1 MNEEDN
7 GRDRTVKRPGIL
19 AGIREPEDL
28 RKLDVASLQRL
39 ADEIRDEI
47 IGTVSRCGGHLASSL
62 GTVELTLALHYVFDT
77 PTDKLIWDVGHQA
90 YAHKLITGRK
100 DRFHTLRT
108 KGGLSGFPRRAESV
122 YDVFGVG
129 HSGTSISA
137 ASGLAEARCLQGEKY
152 KIIAVIGD
160 GSLTSGMSFEALNW
174 VGDRKKDLIIVL
186 NDNEMSISPNV
197 GALSSYLNRVLTG
210 HTVTKVRREI
220 KGFLKSIPAIGEQVV
235 KFTQQMEES
244 LKNLVIPGAIFEELG
259 FMYVGPLEGHRIDNL
274 IKNLRNVKELHSP
287 VLVHVITKKG
297 KGYQFSEADPLRFHG
312 IAPFDV
318 DTGETVSANAAPQP
332 PSYTKI
338 FGRTVVKLARMDPR
352 IVAVTAAMCEGTGL
366 DAFAKE
372 FPSRFYDVGIAEQH
386 AVTFAAGLAVEGM
399 IPVVAIYSTFLQ
411 RAYDQI
417 IHDVCLQKLPIVLAL
432 DRAGFVG
439 ADGPTHHGAF
449 DMSFLRAVPNLVIM
463 VPKDENE
470 LQHMLRTAAFCG
482 LPVAIRYPRGAGV
495 GTALDETP
503 RSLEMGRG
511 EILLEGN
518 DLAIFAVGPCVYAAL
533 SAAHRLRREGV
544 SVRVVNARFVKPMD
558 EELLCDTASAVRRV
572 ITVEENALMGGFGSA
587 VLELF
592 ERAGLRDI
600 AVKRLGILDEFA
612 EHATQKEQRSIYGID
627 EGGILH
633 AAGQLLGTS
642 WAGNLGKS
650 V

>member
-1 MNEEDN
+1 
-7 GRDRTVKRPGIL
+7 
-19 AGIREPEDL
+19 
-28 RKLDVASLQRL
+28 
-39 ADEIRDEI
+39 
-47 IGTVSRCGGHLASSL
+47 
-62 GTVELTLALHYVFDT
+62 
-77 PTDKLIWDVGHQA
+77 
-90 YAHKLITGRK
+90 
-100 DRFHTLRT
+100 
-108 KGGLSGFPRRAESV
+108 
-122 YDVFGVG
+122 
-129 HSGTSISA
+129 
-137 ASGLAEARCLQGEKY
+137 
-152 KIIAVIGD
+152 
-160 GSLTSGMSFEALNW
+160 
-174 VGDRKKDLIIVL
+174 
-186 NDNEMSISPNV
+186 
-197 GALSSYLNRVLTG
+197 
-210 HTVTKVRREI
+210 
-220 KGFLKSIPAIGEQVV
+220 
-235 KFTQQMEES
+235 
-244 LKNLVIPGAIFEELG
+244 
-259 FMYVGPLEGHRIDNL
+259 
-274 IKNLRNVKELHSP
+274 
-287 VLVHVITKKG
+287 
-297 KGYQFSEADPLRFHG
+297 
-312 IAPFDV
+312 
-318 DTGETVSANAAPQP
+318 
-332 PSYTKI
+332 
-338 FGRTVVKLARMDPR
+338 MDPR

-449 DMSFLRAVPNLVIM
+449 DLSFLRAVPNLVVM

-495 GTALDETP
+495 GTALGDTP
-503 RSLEMGRG
+503 RSLEIGRG
-511 EILLEGN
+511 EILLEGS

-544 SVRVVNARFVKPMD
+544 SVQVVNARFVKPLD
-558 EELLCDTASAVRRV
+558 EDLLCDAASAVRRV

-600 AVKRLGILDEFA
+600 AVKRLGIRDEFA
-612 EHATQKEQRSIYGID
+612 EHATQKEQRNIHGID
-627 EGGILH
+627 EGGILR
-633 AAGQLLGTS
+633 AAGELLGTS
-642 WAGNLGKS
+642 WAGNPGKS